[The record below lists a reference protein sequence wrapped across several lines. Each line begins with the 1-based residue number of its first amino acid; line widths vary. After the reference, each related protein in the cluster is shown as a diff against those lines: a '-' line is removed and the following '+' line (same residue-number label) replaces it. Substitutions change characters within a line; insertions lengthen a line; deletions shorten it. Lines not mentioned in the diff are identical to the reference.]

1 MSVRNTGAMY
11 RQVLRSLST
20 VLIVAGSLLI
30 VDAGVTLA
38 WQEPVSAIYADI
50 QQSNLRDQLK
60 RLEAN
65 ALAPPIR
72 RALRQLP
79 SAGKKLAFLARTE
92 RRTVGEGHALGKIK
106 IPKIGASFVVVQGTG
121 TSDLQKGPG
130 HYPSTP
136 LPGMHG
142 TVAIA
147 GHRTTY
153 LAPFRH
159 IDSLKRGNTI
169 VLDMPYG
176 RFTYAVTRTQV
187 VKPTALWITNPVGYD
202 QLVLSACHPLYSA
215 SHRIVVFAK
224 LVSTLPRGQAL
235 VAQVSSASG

>member
-1 MSVRNTGAMY
+1 MFQQS
-11 RQVLRSLST
+11 LRALST
-20 VLIVAGSLLI
+20 VLIVAGALLI
-30 VDAGVTLA
+30 LDAGVTLA

-50 QQSNLRDQLK
+50 QQSNLRGQLEH
-60 RLEAN
+60 LEAN
-65 ALAPPIR
+65 ALAPRLR

-79 SAGKKLAFLARTE
+79 SPSKKIAFLARTE
-92 RRTVGEGHALGKIK
+92 RRTVAEGHALGRIK
-106 IPKIGASFVVVQGTG
+106 IPKIGASFVVVQGTN

-136 LPGMHG
+136 LPGVHG

-153 LAPFRH
+153 LAPFRNVDKLRH
-159 IDSLKRGNTI
+159 GDTI
-169 VLDMPYG
+169 VLEMPYG
-176 RFTYAVTRTQV
+176 RFTYSVTRIQV
-187 VKPTALWITNPVGYD
+187 VKPTALWITQPVGYD

-224 LVSTLPRGQAL
+224 QVSVLPRGQAL
-235 VAQVSSASG
+235 LSQIPASVG

>member
-1 MSVRNTGAMY
+1 MY
-11 RQVLRSLST
+11 RQVLRALST

-30 VDAGVTLA
+30 LDAGVTLA

-50 QQSNLRDQLK
+50 QQSNLRGQLK
-60 RLEAN
+60 HLEAN

-72 RALRQLP
+72 RALHQLP
-79 SAGKKLAFLARTE
+79 SPAKKIAFLARME
-92 RRTVGEGHALGKIK
+92 RRTVAEGHALGRIK

-136 LPGMHG
+136 LPGLHG

-159 IDSLKRGNTI
+159 VDELKPGNTI
-169 VLDMPYG
+169 VLEMPYA
-176 RFTYAVTRTQV
+176 RFTYAVTRTLI
-187 VKPTALWITNPVGYD
+187 VKPTALWITRPVGYD

-224 LVSTLPRGQAL
+224 LISTLPRGQAL
-235 VAQVSSASG
+235 LASATGASG